1 MSILDWFRKSPIK
14 AAAPRV
20 ITRVINAKYD
30 AAQTDDDNKRHWSQS
45 DSLSARQANSPAVRE
60 SLRNRSRYEVAN
72 NCYARGIVNTLADVV
87 VGYGPT
93 LSLQARPDASEQE
106 RRALRVTKQLFVDW
120 AEEIQLWSKLWTM
133 RVAKAQDGEAFGV
146 LRNNDNLPFVQLD
159 VQLVE
164 TEQVA
169 DGALATYQVLFDPT
183 KVDGIDTDAMGNPIR
198 YRVLP
203 VHPSDAPFGQAPITL
218 PASQVL
224 HWFRCERPGQL
235 RGIPEI
241 TPALPL
247 FAQLRRFTLAT
258 LQAAETAADFAAVLS
273 GVPADEDDVGLPW
286 DSVDI
291 QRGTMLTTPE
301 GTTLG
306 QLKAEHPT
314 TTYEMFKKEI
324 LCEVGRCL
332 QLPKMMALLDA
343 SNYNYSSGRLDKQ
356 TTDRAIEIDQYSC
369 EQQVLRKI
377 WNAWFE
383 EASAIAGYLP
393 AEVESGL
400 YFKVRWLWPQLGHVD
415 RQKEEN
421 GVAAAIANGTTTLAL
436 ECAKAGL
443 DVDEVLEQ
451 LAAERR
457 RKVDFGLLEEGVQN
471 ANQSQ
476 PRSGNVPSSSSRQPV
491 SDDSG
496 QDGE

>member
-1 MSILDWFRKSPIK
+1 MGLLDWFKRKPIQ

-20 ITRVINAKYD
+20 IARVINAKYD
-30 AAQTDDDNKRHWSQS
+30 SAQTDDDNKRHWSQS
-45 DSLSARQANSPAVRE
+45 DSLSARQANSPSVRE

-72 NCYARGIVNTLADVV
+72 NCYARGIINMLADVV
-87 VGYGPT
+87 IGYGPT
-93 LSLQARPDASEQE
+93 LSLQGKPDATEEE
-106 RRALRVTKQLFVDW
+106 RKALRETKQLFCDW
-120 AEEIQLWSKLWTM
+120 AEEVGLWQKLWTM
-133 RVAKAQDGEAFGV
+133 RVAKAQDGEAFAV
-146 LRNNDNLPFVQLD
+146 LRNNEALQFVQLD
-159 VQLVE
+159 LQLVE
-164 TEQVA
+164 AEQVA
-169 DGALATYQVLFDPT
+169 DGYQNYNSILDPT
-183 KVDGIDTDAMGNPIR
+183 KVDGIDTDSMGNPIR

-203 VHPSDAPFGQAPITL
+203 HHPSDAPFGQQPIEV
-218 PASQVL
+218 PAWQVL
-224 HWFRCERPGQL
+224 HWFKQERPGQL

-258 LQAAETAADFAAVLS
+258 LTAAETAADFAAVLQ
-273 GVPADEDDVGLPW
+273 GVPADEGEMGLPW
-286 DSVDI
+286 DNVEI

-314 TTYEMFKKEI
+314 TTYEMFKREI

-332 QLPKMMALLDA
+332 QLPRMMALLDA

-356 TTDRAIEIDQYSC
+356 CTDRAIEIDQFTC
-369 EQQVLRKI
+369 EQHVLRKL
-377 WNAWFE
+377 WMAWFD
-383 EASAIAGYLP
+383 EASKIAGYLP
-393 AEVESGL
+393 EAVADGL
-400 YFKVRWLWPQLGHVD
+400 YFKVKWLWPQLGHVD
-415 RQKEEN
+415 RQKEES
-421 GVAAAIANGTTTLAL
+421 GVELAIANGTTTLAL

-457 RKVDFGLLEEGVQN
+457 RKVEFGLMNEGVQN

-476 PRSGNVPSSSSRQPV
+476 QGSGNVPGSSSRQPV
-491 SDDSG
+491 SD
-496 QDGE
+496 GEG